1 MNDNIKYD
9 HEKFNTALTEIDEM
23 ILQLTETTAEFDS
36 IGEILSVSKGDEVDK
51 LKEQLTVE
59 KSAVLLVADF
69 YSKLSKMIS
78 DAAAEMNQTES
89 AYGQEHVTS
98 GGGA

>member
-1 MNDNIKYD
+1 MSENIKFD
-9 HEKFNTALTEIDEM
+9 RDKTNTALTEIETM
-23 ILQLTETTAEFDS
+23 IQQLTETTADFDS
-36 IGEILSVSKGDEVDK
+36 IGELLSVSQGDAVEK
-51 LKEQLTVE
+51 IKECLTAE

-78 DAAAEMNQTES
+78 DAASEVDQTES

-98 GGGA
+98 GG

>member
-1 MNDNIKYD
+1 MSDNIKYD
-9 HEKFNTALTEIDEM
+9 HEKLNTALTEIDGM
-23 ILQLTETTAEFDS
+23 ILQLTETTAEFDFV
-36 IGEILSVSKGDEVDK
+36 GEILSASKGDEVDK

-69 YSKLSKMIS
+69 YSKLRKMIS
-78 DAAAEMNQTES
+78 DAAGELDLTET

>member
-1 MNDNIKYD
+1 MGDNIKYD
-9 HEKFNTALTEIDEM
+9 QEKLNTALTEIDGM
-23 ILQLTETTAEFDS
+23 ISQLTETTAEFDT

-69 YSKLSKMIS
+69 YSKLSKMIA
-78 DAAAEMNQTES
+78 DAAGELDQTET

>member
-1 MNDNIKYD
+1 MSENINYNA
-9 HEKFNTALTEIDEM
+9 EKLNTALAEINTM
-23 ILQLTETTAEFDS
+23 IQQLTESTASFDT
-36 IGEILSVSKGDEVDK
+36 IGEILSVSKGDTVEK
-51 LKEQLTVE
+51 LKECLTVE

-78 DAAAEMNQTES
+78 DAASEMNQTES